1 LISLLSNLKGILN
14 PNKKKKENLYSQA
27 MIIAMIIMLIAIMV
41 EIKRRNINL
50 PELAN
55 EADGVKV

>member
-1 LISLLSNLKGILN
+1 
-14 PNKKKKENLYSQA
+14 
-27 MIIAMIIMLIAIMV
+27 MIIAVIIMLIAIMV